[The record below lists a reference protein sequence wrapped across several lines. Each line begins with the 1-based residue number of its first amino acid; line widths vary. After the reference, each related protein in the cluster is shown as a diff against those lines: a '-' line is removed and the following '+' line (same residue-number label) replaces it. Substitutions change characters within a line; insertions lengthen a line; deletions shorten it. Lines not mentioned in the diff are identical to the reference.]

1 MANETVIIVEGVV
14 KSTAARTTNGGKHL
28 LEVVVDCPSEYRGQT
43 YHDWY
48 PVTFWEERIPEVAEG
63 DAVRVEARVRGDR
76 NQTTGRAYARLVGM
90 RCEKPGEAG
99 GDDAGG
105 DGPAPQ
111 DQAET
116 PAQTKFTEANDP
128 LPF

>member
-1 MANETVIIVEGVV
+1 MANDTAIIIEGVV
-14 KSTAARTTNGGKHL
+14 KSTAARTTNVGKHL

-99 GDDAGG
+99 RDSH
-105 DGPAPQ
+105 APQ
-111 DQAET
+111 DQAGT

-128 LPF
+128 QPF